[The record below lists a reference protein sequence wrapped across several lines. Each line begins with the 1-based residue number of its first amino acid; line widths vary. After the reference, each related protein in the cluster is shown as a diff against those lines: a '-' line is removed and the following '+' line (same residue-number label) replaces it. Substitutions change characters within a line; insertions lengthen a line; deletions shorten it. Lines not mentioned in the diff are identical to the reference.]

1 MTREDARLTGG
12 PGHGTRLTR
21 YKEAH
26 TSQSEE
32 ACEGVSCALRAAAA
46 RTKSVHTSRTVA
58 SSESFQG
65 LVRLGLGLSNQRSQ
79 LVLRLV
85 PRAARLKG

>member
-1 MTREDARLTGG
+1 MTREDA
-12 PGHGTRLTR
+12 PHAAGHAL
-21 YKEAH
+21 KETH
-26 TSQSEE
+26 TSEE

-46 RTKSVHTSRTVA
+46 RTQSVHTSRTVA
-58 SSESFQG
+58 SSEPSQG